1 MKSYLFKLTPEIDRA
16 KLKKQLSLVAK
27 ETNKVAKNFSK
38 SLTKSFNALGKFAKG
53 GFLTGVV
60 AKLINPLEEINQSIN
75 DTLQR
80 FDDIGKMSDLLGANA
95 KELQALT
102 VALQAKGLDQGQIQK
117 VLNELQTEIGK
128 TKSGDETA
136 KFTGLA
142 ENENAV
148 SLFAKIMN
156 KIGSMEDINQAKAL
170 ATSVFGEKEANML
183 FDAFRSGE
191 EFANIFE
198 RAYKLSDENLI
209 QQQHALQGYKD
220 QETAIMELQVANERA
235 QKINQQTID
244 LQLSEQKKR
253 ADRLTSQ
260 IGMQEVSSKTDQ
272 LIEDTKNVVQKGF
285 NVVGGFLMDLVT
297 SSKDNQKKA
306 VEESLKNQIKSGDK

>member
-1 MKSYLFKLTPEIDRA
+1 MKSYLFKLTPEIDKA
-16 KLKKQLSLVAK
+16 KLKKQLNHVSK
-27 ETNKVAKNFSK
+27 ETGKVAKNFSK
-38 SLTKSFNALGKFAKG
+38 ALTKSFNTFGKFTKS
-53 GFLTGVV
+53 GFIAGIV
-60 AKLINPLEEINQSIN
+60 AKLINPLDEINQTIN
-75 DTLQR
+75 DTLLK
-80 FDDIGKMSDLLGANA
+80 FDDVGRFADQLGANA
-95 KELQALT
+95 KELQALS
-102 VALQAKGLDQGQIQK
+102 VALQAKGLEQAQIEK
-117 VLNELQTEIGK
+117 ILNNLQTEIGK
-128 TKSGDETA
+128 SRSGDESA
-136 KFTGLA
+136 KFSGLS

-156 KIGSMEDINQAKAL
+156 KIGSMQDVNQAKAL
-170 ATSVFGEKEANML
+170 TSSIFGEKEANRL

-191 EFANIFE
+191 EFAKIFE

-209 QQQHALQGYKD
+209 QQQHALQGYKN

-260 IGMQEVSSKTDQ
+260 IGIQEVSSKTDQ

-285 NVVGGFLMDLVT
+285 NYIGGFLMDLVS

-306 VEESLKNQIKSGDK
+306 VEEALKNQIKFGDK